1 VSVIFAIL
9 SILVGLVA
17 LYSASLDFRGD
28 PQIMELMQ
36 RLGYR
41 PGFERTL
48 GVIKVLG
55 AVGLFLGIVVHFI
68 GVLAALGLTIYML
81 LAIRAHF
88 RASDPVKEAL
98 PAFVL
103 MILSATTLIVGL
115 LG

>member
-1 VSVIFAIL
+1 
-9 SILVGLVA
+9 
-17 LYSASLDFRGD
+17 
-28 PQIMELMQ
+28 
-36 RLGYR
+36 
-41 PGFERTL
+41 
-48 GVIKVLG
+48 
-55 AVGLFLGIVVHFI
+55 
-68 GVLAALGLTIYML
+68 ML